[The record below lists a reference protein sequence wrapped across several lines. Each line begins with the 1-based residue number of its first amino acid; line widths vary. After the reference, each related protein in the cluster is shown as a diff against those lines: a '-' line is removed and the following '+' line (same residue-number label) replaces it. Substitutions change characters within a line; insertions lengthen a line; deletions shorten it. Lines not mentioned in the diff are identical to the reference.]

1 MKQGHTIQSSTPC
14 HPYGSWMDKV
24 IWRWCALYEIYGE
37 QEVWQ
42 PSRLLQVDNKQR
54 RKIGVDGCRQ
64 RQTERRTMNG
74 ARSVSESSRPSCLT
88 PPATFH
94 AQWLTPHTWL
104 WSVNHPVCNDLC
116 SQIHVMRYS
125 SLKKPSPQI
134 GCNLKFDQDFEACWS
149 FCCVD
154 RAQFNYKTQCLGSVM
169 ALAMFLNGVN
179 TSWSSIWCH
188 L

>member
-1 MKQGHTIQSSTPC
+1 MDGQNYLKVLCSVWNIWTARSLATIAAST
-14 HPYGSWMDKV
+14 G
-24 IWRWCALYEIYGE
+24 
-37 QEVWQ
+37 WQ
-42 PSRLLQVDNKQR
+42 QATQKNRGGWL
-54 RKIGVDGCRQ
+54 
-64 RQTERRTMNG
+64 QTERRTMNG

-94 AQWLTPHTWL
+94 AQWLTAHTWL

-116 SQIHVMRYS
+116 SQIHVIRS
-125 SLKKPSPQI
+125 SLKKLSPQI

-169 ALAMFLNGVN
+169 ALAMFPNGVN